1 MGIISVDQRRRRP
14 LGFDAYSF
22 ARAAALLLLVV
33 EVMNSSASAEALR
46 SRLNRAAYFAAS
58 GKNAAFPV
66 KSNDGH
72 LALLFVDLKSEKL
85 RKLGI
90 KGSDLL
96 SPYLSADGARLLF
109 TRHPDGQ
116 TGSEL
121 IRCDTVSFACKSLLR
136 SEGRISTPIE
146 IEDRRILYVSSL
158 YHVGLDRKGR
168 YNRNDFWLF
177 DAAAGPRKLTDM
189 QLDQISSI
197 SVTKDSVYFSA
208 YGPAPEH
215 PAVPKEDPDA
225 PRQSDIFKLPFD
237 PVQGKIQSPSHV
249 LTPLFLAVGKARSTS
264 VSSDGSFIAFLWTR
278 LGIGNY
284 RYELVVRDENNHTE
298 RLIPSNGLG
307 FSRPVVVDHSVYAN
321 SIDISRYSIQLVD
334 AEQQEPKL
342 VADIDDVSI
351 DSLDLMELSIGQ

>member
-1 MGIISVDQRRRRP
+1 LIKEKGRP
-14 LGFDAYSF
+14 LRLDAYSF
-22 ARAAALLLLVV
+22 ARAAVLLLLVV
-33 EVMNSSASAEALR
+33 ELTNSSAKAEGIP

-66 KSNDGH
+66 KGSDGH
-72 LALLFVDLKSEKL
+72 LALLFVDLQSDKL

-96 SPYLSADGARLLF
+96 SPYLSADGARLFF

-168 YNRNDFWLF
+168 YSRNDFWLF
-177 DAAAGPRKLTDM
+177 DEVSGPRKLTDM
-189 QLDQISSI
+189 KLYQISSI
-197 SVTKDSVYFSA
+197 SVTNDSVYFSA

-249 LTPLFLAVGKARSTS
+249 LTPLFLAEGKARSPA
-264 VSSDGSFIAFLWTR
+264 VSSDGSFIAFLRTR

-284 RYELVVRDENNHTE
+284 RYELVVRDEDSHTE
-298 RLIPSNGLG
+298 RLIPTNGLG
-307 FSRPVVVDHSVYAN
+307 FSRPVVVDHSVYTN
-321 SIDISRYSIQLVD
+321 SIDISRYSIQFVV
-334 AEQQEPKL
+334 AGQQEPKL
-342 VADIDDVSI
+342 VADIDDLSI
-351 DSLDLMELSIGQ
+351 DSLDLMELSIEQ